1 MDAQSSPSAVP
12 ADSAAARSG
21 AFAESKKALR
31 TAIRTAR
38 RALPDEVRAQRSA
51 AISEAVRRYL
61 ADLAPV
67 VRTVAAYCSAPD
79 EPDTEPLLAALAA
92 DGIQVYVPVCEP
104 EYQLSWVRWVP
115 GVELVRSPRAP
126 VMEPVGP
133 RRGLELF
140 DEVATLFIPALA
152 IDADGLRLGQGG
164 GYYDRFLPRLEQFPV
179 QVAALV
185 YDEELV
191 ASGTFSVA
199 PHDMP
204 VDLVITPGGAR
215 HFLD

>member
-1 MDAQSSPSAVP
+1 MDAQSSPAAVP
-12 ADSAAARSG
+12 ADSAAAPAG

-31 TAIRTAR
+31 AQIRAAR
-38 RALPDEVRAQRSA
+38 RALPAEVRAQRSA
-51 AISEAVRRYL
+51 AMADAVRRYL
-61 ADLAPV
+61 EDLAPV

-79 EPDTEPLLAALAA
+79 EPDTEPLLTALVA

-104 EYQLSWVRWVP
+104 QYQLSWVQWFP
-115 GVELVRSPRAP
+115 GVEVVRSPRAP

-133 RRGLELF
+133 RLGLELF
-140 DEVATLFIPALA
+140 DEVATVFIPALA
-152 IDADGLRLGQGG
+152 IDTDGLRLGQGG
-164 GYYDRFLPRLEQFPV
+164 GYYDRFLPQIEQFPV
-179 QVAALV
+179 QVAAMV
-185 YDEELV
+185 YDEEVV

-215 HFLD
+215 HFLG